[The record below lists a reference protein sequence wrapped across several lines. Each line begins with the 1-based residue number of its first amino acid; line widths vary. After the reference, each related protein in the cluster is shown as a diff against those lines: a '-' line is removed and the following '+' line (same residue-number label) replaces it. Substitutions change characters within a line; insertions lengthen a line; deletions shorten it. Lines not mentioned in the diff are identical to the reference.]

1 MPLLVSAT
9 NHERSWRRMS
19 ERVEVSVGERTLSLS
34 NLDKVLYPDVGFTKA
49 QVIDYYARI
58 APIMLPHITGRC
70 ITLRRWPNGVDSA
83 SFFEKRCPGHR
94 PGWVGTALG
103 PGDGDE
109 GIDYCRLDEPA
120 ALVWTANLAA
130 LELHSPMA
138 RCGDLDSPTMVVFDL
153 DPGEPAGIT
162 ECCRVALAL
171 QELLAAL
178 ELESMVK
185 TSGSKGMQL
194 YVPLNTPHTHRHA
207 SSFALAA
214 GQMVARRQPDKVLV
228 EMKKSLRTGK
238 VFIDWSQNSRHKTTI
253 APYSLRAR
261 SRPTVST
268 PLSWNEVSDGADGGA
283 LIFEAGTVLERVFDR
298 GDLFA
303 AAATLEQELPNPN
316 EA

>member
-1 MPLLVSAT
+1 MG
-9 NHERSWRRMS
+9 

-34 NLDKVLYPDVGFTKA
+34 NLDKVLYPEVGFTKA
-49 QVIDYYARI
+49 QIIDYYARI
-58 APIMLPHITGRC
+58 APVMLPHIAGRC
-70 ITLRRWPNGVDSA
+70 ITLRRWPNGVDRE

-94 PGWVGTALG
+94 PDWVVTALG

-109 GIDYCRLDEPA
+109 GIDYCRVDEPA
-120 ALVWTANLAA
+120 SLVWTANLAA

-138 RCGDLDSPTMVVFDL
+138 RCDDLDSPTMVVFDL

-171 QELLAAL
+171 RELLAAL
-178 ELESMVK
+178 DLVSVVK

-214 GQMVARRQPDKVLV
+214 GQMVARDQPDEVLV

-268 PLSWNEVSDGADGGA
+268 PLSWDEVSDGADGGE
-283 LIFEAGTVLERVFDR
+283 LVFEAEAVLARVAEG
-298 GDLFA
+298 GDHFA
-303 AAATLEQELPNPN
+303 PAVSVKQELPKPR
-316 EA
+316 